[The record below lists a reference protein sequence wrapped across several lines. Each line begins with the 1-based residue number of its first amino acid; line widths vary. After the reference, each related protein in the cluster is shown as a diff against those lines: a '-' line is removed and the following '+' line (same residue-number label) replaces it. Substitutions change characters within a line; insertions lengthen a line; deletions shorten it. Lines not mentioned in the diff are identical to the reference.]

1 MKEFIF
7 ILAVLVGMNTYA
19 QCDKKLSL
27 TSSKT
32 EYLDASGQLKKSV
45 DENTTIEI
53 SKTELT
59 IVPGAEENKMAGPV
73 KSVVCNWKNVFK
85 KGKTVIKAI
94 LSDPSGDAKDVTIT
108 IEGKDGKVTLLAEVD
123 EMPDHKI
130 KLTLD
135 KFEEKI

>member
-73 KSVVCNWKNVFK
+73 KSVVCNWKKCF
-85 KGKTVIKAI
+85 
-94 LSDPSGDAKDVTIT
+94 
-108 IEGKDGKVTLLAEVD
+108 
-123 EMPDHKI
+123 
-130 KLTLD
+130 
-135 KFEEKI
+135 